1 MTTQNNTVLFDPE
14 TGTVLDYDPS
24 TLFVV
29 DLDELA
35 DITGHNDVNSELCE
49 GDRYIIEEAKMIGTP
64 LNKLLR

>member
-24 TLFVV
+24 TLLVV

-35 DITGHNDVNSELCE
+35 DITGHDDVNSELCE
-49 GDRYIIEEAKMIGTP
+49 GDRYITEEAEMIGTP